1 MAVIRKIKTDGT
13 TVYPITDA
21 SAVYYNADETLA
33 STFNIIAGGG
43 AVNSRILQ
51 LLTEHELMKQ
61 KLEIGESNNQ
71 IAVCDLPANRIEYI
85 AWSATGYYLLN
96 GRFDH
101 WGEQSWIVQPK
112 SGTALSFNLQGNDGN
127 SPTENMGKNLQLALY
142 VANQDSLVILDP
154 LSLGRSSL
162 VSDFVGDNSNQ
173 LVAGMSATLLSN
185 QRAGNVSFNGDQFLL
200 QHYINDWIYN
210 NNPDSDTG
218 WATGRQIE
226 ASTEMIYG
234 PFNFTA

>member
-1 MAVIRKIKTDGT
+1 MAVIRKIRTDGT

-43 AVNSRILQ
+43 AINSRILQ

-71 IAVCDLPANRIEYI
+71 IAVCDLPANRIAGI
-85 AWSATGYYLLN
+85 SWSATGYYLLN

-101 WGEQSWIVQPK
+101 WGEQSWTVYPK
-112 SGTALSFNLQGNDGN
+112 SGSALNFSLQGNDGN

-142 VANQDSLVILDP
+142 ISNQDSLIILSPPESGLGSVADDYPANTASALRNALPATMLTTQQDGVI
-154 LSLGRSSL
+154 
-162 VSDFVGDNSNQ
+162 
-173 LVAGMSATLLSN
+173 T
-185 QRAGNVSFNGDQFLL
+185 NGGQYLI
-200 QHYINDWIYN
+200 QYEHTDWIYSG
-210 NNPDSDTG
+210 NPDSDSGWETG
-218 WATGRQIE
+218 SKIVV
-226 ASTEMIYG
+226 STEQIYG